1 MNNKYL
7 HIAIQLAL
15 AALVT
20 VAITT
25 QLSIHIANG
34 FNVVNF
40 FSFFTN
46 LSNIFAAIM
55 LYIGAYLLIVNKKSR
70 VYDFFR
76 GASVVFMAVVG
87 VVFSLLLTGV
97 DLGTLLPWVNTTLHY
112 VMPIAVVAYWFI
124 APSKEFVRLKT
135 AVLWLVFPAI
145 YLVYS
150 LIRGVAINWYAYPFL
165 NPAQDGGYGAIALYS
180 LFIFILFVIFG
191 LILRWGANA
200 RLKKSAR

>member
-20 VAITT
+20 AAITT

-124 APSKEFVRLKT
+124 APPKEFVRLKT
-135 AVLWLVFPAI
+135 AALWLAFPAI
-145 YLVYS
+145 YLAYS
-150 LIRGVAINWYAYPFL
+150 LIRGATINWYAYPFL

-180 LFIFILFVIFG
+180 LFIFILFVVFG